1 MSRHDL
7 IKSEVREEPD
17 GQVRFTRRAPIDY
30 DRQVPKDLLRR
41 APKWAE
47 SLLERGTTFVEL
59 VESLAQKHAARKAW
73 LNAEVYCVWSNKWR

>member
-1 MSRHDL
+1 MSRNDL
-7 IKSEVREEPD
+7 IKSEVREESD

-30 DRQVPKDLLRR
+30 DRQVPRDLFRR

-59 VESLAQKHAARKAW
+59 VESLGEEARRTESLAQRRS
-73 LNAEVYCVWSNKWR
+73 LLRVI